1 MATCSEL
8 CPHAAL
14 QRCRFGC
21 RECLPGR
28 GRNLLYHYFSPSVWL
43 RRDLPPPLLNRLA
56 VGKTLGSERAAS
68 VKAETRPLCAGAKPA
83 INTVVTR
90 RPPHF
95 AASSAKGA
103 PGGPEPICVCWPPAA
118 VCGRRGGRHIVAA
131 GAAAPGRCRR
141 NVGHDSS
148 NNSWIV
154 CTRTRARCRWPLM
167 SVILCRGY
175 STKQLTRRPFI
186 SAMDSNS
193 PVNMTSCEANLVL
206 DHHRCYQ

>member
-1 MATCSEL
+1 MSLWLPRVFAGPRTQPVVSL
-8 CPHAAL
+8 L
-14 QRCRFGC
+14 FSQRMVA
-21 RECLPGR
+21 P
-28 GRNLLYHYFSPSVWL
+28 
-43 RRDLPPPLLNRLA
+43 RLA
-56 VGKTLGSERAAS
+56 AAAPHYLLAFGKILGCERAGSLELNAS
-68 VKAETRPLCAGAKPA
+68 TARVPILQLTRSL
-83 INTVVTR
+83 TR

-95 AASSAKGA
+95 VVSSAKGA
-103 PGGPEPICVCWPPAA
+103 PAAPEPICLCWVAAA